1 MSIKKIFE
9 IFFEEL
15 LLGDKL
21 QKEKQL
27 QEYFEIYDV
36 TREMIVNKLLMSK
49 KQNLRDL
56 GRVLLNNVDYM
67 FKNSKFFKPVR
78 KQKNQFLCNS
88 RIWSQSRIF

>member
-49 KQNLRDL
+49 KQNLRDF
-56 GRVLLNNVDYM
+56 GRVLLNNVDYI
-67 FKNSKFFKPVR
+67 FKNSKFFK
-78 KQKNQFLCNS
+78 
-88 RIWSQSRIF
+88 

>member
-27 QEYFEIYDV
+27 QEYFGIYNV

-67 FKNSKFFKPVR
+67 FKNSKFFK
-78 KQKNQFLCNS
+78 
-88 RIWSQSRIF
+88 

>member
-36 TREMIVNKLLMSK
+36 TREIIVNKLLMSK
-49 KQNLRDL
+49 KQNLRDF

-67 FKNSKFFKPVR
+67 FKNSKFFK
-78 KQKNQFLCNS
+78 
-88 RIWSQSRIF
+88 

>member
-1 MSIKKIFE
+1 MKIKEIFE

-27 QEYFEIYDV
+27 QEYFGIYDV

-67 FKNSKFFKPVR
+67 FKNSKFFK
-78 KQKNQFLCNS
+78 
-88 RIWSQSRIF
+88 

>member
-36 TREMIVNKLLMSK
+36 TRAMIVNKLLMSK

-67 FKNSKFFKPVR
+67 FKNSKFFK
-78 KQKNQFLCNS
+78 
-88 RIWSQSRIF
+88 

>member
-9 IFFEEL
+9 ILFEQL

-67 FKNSKFFKPVR
+67 FKNSKFFK
-78 KQKNQFLCNS
+78 
-88 RIWSQSRIF
+88 

>member
-36 TREMIVNKLLMSK
+36 TRKMIVNKLLMSK

-67 FKNSKFFKPVR
+67 FKNSKFFK
-78 KQKNQFLCNS
+78 
-88 RIWSQSRIF
+88 

>member
-36 TREMIVNKLLMSK
+36 TREMIVNKLLVSK

-67 FKNSKFFKPVR
+67 FKNSKFFK
-78 KQKNQFLCNS
+78 
-88 RIWSQSRIF
+88 

>member
-36 TREMIVNKLLMSK
+36 TRGMIVNKLLMSK
-49 KQNLRDL
+49 KQNLREL
-56 GRVLLNNVDYM
+56 GRVLLNNVDYI
-67 FKNSKFFKPVR
+67 FKNSKFFK
-78 KQKNQFLCNS
+78 
-88 RIWSQSRIF
+88 

>member
-9 IFFEEL
+9 IFFEDL

-67 FKNSKFFKPVR
+67 FKNSKFFK
-78 KQKNQFLCNS
+78 
-88 RIWSQSRIF
+88 

>member
-1 MSIKKIFE
+1 MTIKKIFE

-67 FKNSKFFKPVR
+67 FNNSKFFR
-78 KQKNQFLCNS
+78 
-88 RIWSQSRIF
+88 

>member
-27 QEYFEIYDV
+27 QEYLEIYDV
-36 TREMIVNKLLMSK
+36 TREMIVNKLWCL
-49 KQNLRDL
+49 
-56 GRVLLNNVDYM
+56 
-67 FKNSKFFKPVR
+67 KNK
-78 KQKNQFLCNS
+78 
-88 RIWSQSRIF
+88 IWEISGGFY

>member
-67 FKNSKFFKPVR
+67 FKNSKIFK
-78 KQKNQFLCNS
+78 
-88 RIWSQSRIF
+88 

>member
-21 QKEKQL
+21 QREKQL

-49 KQNLRDL
+49 KQNLRDF

-67 FKNSKFFKPVR
+67 FKNSKFFK
-78 KQKNQFLCNS
+78 
-88 RIWSQSRIF
+88 

>member
-9 IFFEEL
+9 IFFEDL

-21 QKEKQL
+21 QKEKRL
-27 QEYFEIYDV
+27 QEYFGIYDV

-67 FKNSKFFKPVR
+67 FKNSKFFK
-78 KQKNQFLCNS
+78 
-88 RIWSQSRIF
+88 

>member
-1 MSIKKIFE
+1 MKIKEIFE

-67 FKNSKFFKPVR
+67 FKNSKFFK
-78 KQKNQFLCNS
+78 
-88 RIWSQSRIF
+88 

>member
-36 TREMIVNKLLMSK
+36 TRKMIVNKLLMSK
-49 KQNLRDL
+49 KQNLRDF

-67 FKNSKFFKPVR
+67 FKNSKFFK
-78 KQKNQFLCNS
+78 
-88 RIWSQSRIF
+88 

>member
-9 IFFEEL
+9 IFLEEL

-36 TREMIVNKLLMSK
+36 TRETIVNKLLMSK

-67 FKNSKFFKPVR
+67 FKNSKFFK
-78 KQKNQFLCNS
+78 
-88 RIWSQSRIF
+88 

>member
-27 QEYFEIYDV
+27 QEYFEVYDV

-49 KQNLRDL
+49 KQNLRDF

-67 FKNSKFFKPVR
+67 FKNSKFFK
-78 KQKNQFLCNS
+78 
-88 RIWSQSRIF
+88 

>member
-36 TREMIVNKLLMSK
+36 TREMNVNKLLMSK

-67 FKNSKFFKPVR
+67 FKNSKFFK
-78 KQKNQFLCNS
+78 
-88 RIWSQSRIF
+88 

>member
-36 TREMIVNKLLMSK
+36 TRETIVNKLLMSK

-67 FKNSKFFKPVR
+67 FKNSKFFK
-78 KQKNQFLCNS
+78 
-88 RIWSQSRIF
+88 

>member
-27 QEYFEIYDV
+27 QEYFGIYDV

-49 KQNLRDL
+49 KQNLRDF

-67 FKNSKFFKPVR
+67 FKNSKFFK
-78 KQKNQFLCNS
+78 
-88 RIWSQSRIF
+88 

>member
-9 IFFEEL
+9 IFFEEF

-27 QEYFEIYDV
+27 QEYFEIYGV

-67 FKNSKFFKPVR
+67 FKNSKFFK
-78 KQKNQFLCNS
+78 
-88 RIWSQSRIF
+88 

>member
-36 TREMIVNKLLMSK
+36 TRQMIVNKLLMSK
-49 KQNLRDL
+49 KQNLREL

-67 FKNSKFFKPVR
+67 FKNSKFFK
-78 KQKNQFLCNS
+78 
-88 RIWSQSRIF
+88 

>member
-36 TREMIVNKLLMSK
+36 TRGMIVNKLLMSK

-67 FKNSKFFKPVR
+67 FKNSKFFK
-78 KQKNQFLCNS
+78 
-88 RIWSQSRIF
+88 

>member
-56 GRVLLNNVDYM
+56 GRILLNNVDYM
-67 FKNSKFFKPVR
+67 FKNSKFFK
-78 KQKNQFLCNS
+78 
-88 RIWSQSRIF
+88 

>member
-49 KQNLRDL
+49 KQNLRDF

-67 FKNSKFFKPVR
+67 FKNSKFFK
-78 KQKNQFLCNS
+78 
-88 RIWSQSRIF
+88 

>member
-1 MSIKKIFE
+1 MKIKEIFE

-27 QEYFEIYDV
+27 QEYFGIYDV

-56 GRVLLNNVDYM
+56 GRVLLNNVDYI
-67 FKNSKFFKPVR
+67 FKNSKFFK
-78 KQKNQFLCNS
+78 
-88 RIWSQSRIF
+88 

>member
-9 IFFEEL
+9 IFFEEF

-67 FKNSKFFKPVR
+67 FKNSKFFK
-78 KQKNQFLCNS
+78 
-88 RIWSQSRIF
+88 

>member
-27 QEYFEIYDV
+27 QEYFEIYGV

-67 FKNSKFFKPVR
+67 FKNSKFFK
-78 KQKNQFLCNS
+78 
-88 RIWSQSRIF
+88 

>member
-27 QEYFEIYDV
+27 QEYFVIYDV
-36 TREMIVNKLLMSK
+36 TREIIVNKLLMSK

-67 FKNSKFFKPVR
+67 FKNSKFFK
-78 KQKNQFLCNS
+78 
-88 RIWSQSRIF
+88 

>member
-15 LLGDKL
+15 LLVDKL

-36 TREMIVNKLLMSK
+36 TRGMIVNKLLMSK

-67 FKNSKFFKPVR
+67 FKNSKFFK
-78 KQKNQFLCNS
+78 
-88 RIWSQSRIF
+88 

>member
-1 MSIKKIFE
+1 MRIKKIFE

-67 FKNSKFFKPVR
+67 FKNSKFFK
-78 KQKNQFLCNS
+78 
-88 RIWSQSRIF
+88 

>member
-21 QKEKQL
+21 QREKQL

-67 FKNSKFFKPVR
+67 FKNSKFFK
-78 KQKNQFLCNS
+78 
-88 RIWSQSRIF
+88 

>member
-36 TREMIVNKLLMSK
+36 TREMIVNKLLLSK

-67 FKNSKFFKPVR
+67 FKNSKFFK
-78 KQKNQFLCNS
+78 
-88 RIWSQSRIF
+88 